1 LTENFVREKPGL
13 HSYRAER
20 GMFVSKAVVDPE
32 ELRRFAFDLKRFNT
46 EVQAQVVSIQRR
58 FSKLGETWRDQ
69 EHEKFAD
76 DFNKMMGVFTK
87 FVDTSEKHIPFLLRK
102 AQKAQEYLD

>member
-1 LTENFVREKPGL
+1 
-13 HSYRAER
+13 
-20 GMFVSKAVVDPE
+20 VSKAVVDPE

-46 EVQAQVVSIQRR
+46 EVQSQIVSIQRR
-58 FSKLGETWRDQ
+58 FSKLGETWQDQ

-76 DFNKMMGVFTK
+76 NFSKMLSAFTK
-87 FVDTSEKHIPFLLRK
+87 FVDASDKHIPFLLRK